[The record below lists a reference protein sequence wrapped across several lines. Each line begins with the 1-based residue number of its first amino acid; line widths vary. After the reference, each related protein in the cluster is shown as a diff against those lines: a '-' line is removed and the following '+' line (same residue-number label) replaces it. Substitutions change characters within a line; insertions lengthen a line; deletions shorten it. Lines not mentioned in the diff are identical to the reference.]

1 MDALTLRN
9 FPMGK
14 WLLVVAVS
22 LAGALLAATDADAK
36 RVGGGRSVGTQRSIT
51 NAPPASTPAKPAQQQ
66 AAPQNG
72 AAAPQPAPASGFS
85 RWLPMLGGLALGG
98 LLGSMFGGSGF
109 GGILLLALLGFA
121 AVFVIRALMARRPD
135 AAPQALRVAGM
146 EGEPMSAVPP
156 AAVAS
161 SSGPTQDTAP
171 KVPAGFDTA
180 GFLRSAKLNFVRL
193 QVAND
198 LGKLDEIREF
208 TTQEMFDELQKDV
221 AERPAQQHTDV
232 VSVDA
237 DLLELATER
246 DRHWASVRFSG
257 MVREAPGDAPEG
269 FEEVWN
275 LVKPADGSSGWLL
288 AGIQQM
294 H

>member
-1 MDALTLRN
+1 
-9 FPMGK
+9 MGK
-14 WLLVVAVS
+14 WLLVIAVS
-22 LAGALLAATDADAK
+22 LIGALLAVTDADAK
-36 RVGGGRSVGTQRSIT
+36 RIGGGRSVGTQRSIT

-72 AAAPQPAPASGFS
+72 AAPQQPAPASGFS
-85 RWLPMLGGLALGG
+85 RWLPMLGGLAIGG

-121 AVFVIRALMARRPD
+121 AVFVIRALMARRQD
-135 AAPQALRVAGM
+135 AAPQAMRVAGM
-146 EGEPMSAVPP
+146 EGEPIRAVPP
-156 AAVAS
+156 MES
-161 SSGPTQDTAP
+161 SSSSEPARDTAP
-171 KVPAGFDTA
+171 KVPSGFDTA

-208 TTQEMFDELQKDV
+208 TTQEMFDELRKDV
-221 AERPAQQHTDV
+221 AERPAQQQTDV
-232 VSVDA
+232 VTVDA

-269 FEEVWN
+269 FEEIWN

>member
-1 MDALTLRN
+1 
-9 FPMGK
+9 MGK
-14 WLLVVAVS
+14 WLLVIAVS
-22 LAGALLAATDADAK
+22 LIGALLAVTDADAK
-36 RVGGGRSVGTQRSIT
+36 RIGGGRSVGTQRSIT
-51 NAPPASTPAKPAQQQ
+51 NAPPASTPAKPAQPQ
-66 AAPQNG
+66 AAPQNS
-72 AAAPQPAPASGFS
+72 AAPQQPAPASGFS
-85 RWLPMLGGLALGG
+85 RWLPMLGGLAIGG

-121 AVFVIRALMARRPD
+121 AVFVIRALMARRQD
-135 AAPQALRVAGM
+135 VAPEAMRVAGM
-146 EGEPMSAVPP
+146 EGEPIRAVPP
-156 AAVAS
+156 MS
-161 SSGPTQDTAP
+161 SSSSEPARDTTP

-208 TTQEMFDELQKDV
+208 TTQEMFDELRKDV
-221 AERPAQQHTDV
+221 AERPAQQQTDV
-232 VSVDA
+232 VTVDA

-269 FEEVWN
+269 FEEIWN